1 MREVQRVLNAWY
13 PSLPQLAVDGDFG
26 PATDGRV
33 RYMQGRAGLDIDGI
47 VGPQTWRRLL
57 GLALVALVVRG
68 WVRLGEIEAELLAA
82 DIELAE
88 RD

>member
-1 MREVQRVLNAWY
+1 VI
-13 PSLPQLAVDGDFG
+13 
-26 PATDGRV
+26 RV
-33 RYMQGRAGLDIDGI
+33 RAL
-47 VGPQTWRRLL
+47 VTAAL